1 MALLHRNEAQSG
13 NEDELALP
21 RWSPNL
27 NPAVSLTRPQL
38 KDQCMSKRILTLPA
52 LAGLFLGYAAVARA
66 ATLSQDFTGDP
77 ITNGWSVFGDASLF
91 VWDTGNQNLR
101 VTWDS
106 TRPNSYFY
114 HSLGTVVT
122 RHDDFSFA
130 FDLRLDDIASGVEP
144 GKTGPLQL
152 SFGFLNYTNATSTNF
167 IRGAFGSAPN
177 VAGFDYYAWGYF
189 DFGGTIF
196 ESPAATTPAFISGV
210 NSFAY
215 SPVIVAVYNHELPTN
230 QTVRITMTYTAS
242 NQTVAVSVLTNGL
255 PTVQLPNLILNS
267 ANGFADTDDFHVDMF
282 SISSYSSAGD
292 DYNSILAHGTVDN
305 VVVTLPPPVQN
316 LAGGFSNGV
325 WQVGFASRSNW
336 LYALERTVNFSSWT
350 NASAAVSGNAS
361 TLFLQDANPPRG
373 QAFYRVRAA
382 RP

>member
-1 MALLHRNEAQSG
+1 ML
-13 NEDELALP
+13 
-21 RWSPNL
+21 
-27 NPAVSLTRPQL
+27 
-38 KDQCMSKRILTLPA
+38 KRILILPTLASMFVVVTPISH
-52 LAGLFLGYAAVARA
+52 
-66 ATLSQDFTGDP
+66 ATTVTQDFAGDP
-77 ITNGWSVFGDASLF
+77 LTNGWSVFGDASLF
-91 VWDTGNQNLR
+91 AWDSTNQNLR

-106 TRPNSYFY
+106 FRSNTYFY
-114 HSLGTVVT
+114 YSLGTVVT

-130 FDLRLDDIASGVEP
+130 FDLRLTDIASGVEP

-152 SFGFLNYTNATSTNF
+152 GFGFLNYTNATGTNF
-167 IRGAFGSAPN
+167 VRGAFGSAPN
-177 VAGFDYYAWGYF
+177 VASFDYYAWGFF

-215 SPVIVAVYNHELPTN
+215 SPVIVSAYNNELPTN

-242 NQTVAVSVLTNGL
+242 NQTVAVTVLTNGL
-255 PTVQLPNLILNS
+255 PTVQLPNLVLNS
-267 ANGFADTDDFHVDMF
+267 ANGFADTDDFYVDMF

-305 VVVTLPPPVQN
+305 VVVTLPPPVQD

-325 WQVGFASRSNW
+325 WQVAFASRSNW
-336 LYALERTVNFSSWT
+336 LYTMERTVDFTTWT
-350 NASAAVSGNAS
+350 NASPTVSGTAS
-361 TLFLQDANPPRG
+361 NLFLHDANPPVER
-373 QAFYRVRAA
+373 AFYRVRAA